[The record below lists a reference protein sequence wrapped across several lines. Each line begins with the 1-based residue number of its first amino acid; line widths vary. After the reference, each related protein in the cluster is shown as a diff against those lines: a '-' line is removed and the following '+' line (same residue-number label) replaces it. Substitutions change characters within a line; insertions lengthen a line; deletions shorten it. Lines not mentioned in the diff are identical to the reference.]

1 MVDAND
7 RWNMSEE
14 KARIAV
20 LTYPML
26 FQTHG
31 GLKMKVEA
39 TVGALNHRYGIS
51 RDAGLAGLRDS
62 AIP

>member
-1 MVDAND
+1 
-7 RWNMSEE
+7 MSEK

-31 GLKMKVEA
+31 GLKMKVET
-39 TVGALNHRYGIS
+39 TVQALNHTYGMS
-51 RDAGLAGLRDS
+51 RNASLAGLRDS
-62 AIP
+62 TIP

>member
-1 MVDAND
+1 MG
-7 RWNMSEE
+7 EE
-14 KARIAV
+14 NARIAV

-39 TVGALNHRYGIS
+39 TVEALNHTYGMS
-51 RDAGLAGLRDS
+51 RNAGLADLRDS
-62 AIP
+62 TIP